1 MELIDILRNETESL
15 KIQYLE
21 STRKWAENGY
31 NSAVTRSKWNEQT
44 WCESFGLTPEV
55 RNPGTKLEFY
65 SFPKG
70 FYNTA
75 NSKKYRKMINE
86 ISSMMRIGFDKYL
99 EKEVKKAENHYE
111 SSLQK
116 LTSRIQLKGLNV
128 ETMKII
134 SGTVGVNINITL
146 TDGNKTVRAYTIVAE
161 GEIQKPHYRY
171 LVK

>member
-1 MELIDILRNETESL
+1 
-15 KIQYLE
+15 
-21 STRKWAENGY
+21 
-31 NSAVTRSKWNEQT
+31 
-44 WCESFGLTPEV
+44 
-55 RNPGTKLEFY
+55 
-65 SFPKG
+65 
-70 FYNTA
+70 
-75 NSKKYRKMINE
+75 MINE
-86 ISSMMRIGFDKYL
+86 ISSMMRIGFDQYL
-99 EKEVKKAENHYE
+99 EKEIKKAENHYE

-146 TDGNKTVRAYTIVAE
+146 TDGDKTVRAYTIVAE

>member
-1 MELIDILRNETESL
+1 MKLIDTLRKETESL
-15 KIQYLE
+15 KIQHLE
-21 STRKWAENGY
+21 STRKWVENGY

-70 FYNTA
+70 FHNTTH
-75 NSKKYRKMINE
+75 SKKYKKMREE
-86 ISSMMRIGFDKYL
+86 ISSIMRIGFDQYL
-99 EKEVKKAENHYE
+99 KKEIKKAENHYE

-128 ETMKII
+128 ENLKII

-146 TDGNKTVRAYTIVAE
+146 TDGDKTVRAYTIVAE